1 MNATSLPA
9 WLSVSDIVDSEASH
23 STTKG
28 KSSSM
33 GFSDAT
39 SRSFFT
45 ALNAFSAWVDRGNYF
60 TFIRDWILDE
70 NSGIHLA

>member
-1 MNATSLPA
+1 MNATGLPA
-9 WLSVSDIVDSEASH
+9 WLRVADIVDSEASH

-28 KSSSM
+28 MASSM

-39 SRSFFT
+39 SNSFFT
-45 ALNAFSAWVDRGNYF
+45 ALNALSACVDRGNYF
-60 TFIRDWILDE
+60 AFTRDWILDE